1 VSTGPPPASIDPRA
15 EMLAAAASLAHG
27 PAHSGG
33 RAVTSDLSIDEALLL
48 HSIGWEPVD
57 LVFGVSVASVPAGV
71 WTWTRAAGEIAA
83 ASNAHN
89 LAVQAA
95 AKRLGRECAAVGGHG
110 VVGVRVGVEVRPH
123 HVDVELMGTAVRPV
137 KGSKSG
143 AEAFVSDL
151 SARDFTLLS
160 GAGWYPVGLAFG
172 ASFVYAPR
180 RGAAAAMRQSGQNI
194 ELTNLTEAMY
204 SARESAMERM
214 QASGLAMSAQGVVA
228 VRITEGPMHFAHHV
242 IGFTAWGTAV
252 RLRADSHQYVQPRMV
267 LPLDDAVVQFDAE
280 SLRGR

>member
-1 VSTGPPPASIDPRA
+1 VTGAPVPAPIDVRA
-15 EMLAAAASLAHG
+15 EMQAAAASLAHG
-27 PAHSGG
+27 APHSGG

-71 WTWTRAAGEIAA
+71 WTWTRVPGEIAA

-89 LAVQAA
+89 LAVHAA
-95 AKRLGRECAAVGGHG
+95 STRLGRECAAVGGHG
-110 VVGVRVGVEVRPH
+110 VVGVRVGVTVHPH

-137 KGSKSG
+137 KGAKAASV
-143 AEAFVSDL
+143 FVSDL

-160 GAGWYPVGLAFG
+160 AAGWYPVGLAFG

-228 VRITEGPMHFAHHV
+228 VSITEGPMHFARHV

-252 RLRADSHQYVQPRMV
+252 RLVAESHRGIAPRMV
-267 LPLDDAVVQFDAE
+267 LPLDDAVLQFDAE